1 MKVSEIFL
9 SIEGE
14 GKRVGTPCVFI
25 RLYGCNLR
33 CSYCDSLYAIEGKD
47 YQELSINQIVDELKK
62 YDVKNV
68 TLTGGEPLIHKDV
81 DDLINKLIS
90 EKFFINVETNGTVKP
105 IIKGENIF
113 YTVDWKS
120 PSSMM
125 MDKMNLSVFKNLS
138 KNDVIKFVVG
148 NIEDLLQAESV
159 IQRLQELY
167 NDEIPS
173 IFISPIFN
181 RIDNESIVNFILHSE
196 ILKKQTRFQIQL
208 HKIIWNPEMRG
219 V

>member
-33 CSYCDSLYAIEGKD
+33 CSYCDSLYAVEGKD
-47 YQELSINQIVDELKK
+47 YQELSINQIVNELKK

-181 RIDNESIVNFILHSE
+181 QIDNESIVNFILHSE
-196 ILKKQTRFQIQL
+196 TLKKQTRFQIQL

>member
-62 YDVKNV
+62 YNVKNI

-90 EKFFINVETNGTVKP
+90 EKFFINIETNGTIKP

-125 MDKMNLSVFKNLS
+125 MDRMNLSVFKNLS

-181 RIDNESIVNFILHSE
+181 QIDNESIVNFILHSE
-196 ILKKQTRFQIQL
+196 TLKKQTRFQIQL

>member
-33 CSYCDSLYAIEGKD
+33 CSYCDSLYAVEGKD
-47 YQELSINQIVDELKK
+47 FQELSVNHIIKEVKK
-62 YDVKNV
+62 YGIKNI

-81 DDLINKLIS
+81 NDLINKLIS

-105 IIKGENIF
+105 TIKGENIF

-125 MDKMNLSVFKNLS
+125 MDKMNLSAFKNLS

-159 IQRLQELY
+159 IQRLQKLY

-181 RIDNESIVNFILHSE
+181 QIDNESIVNFILHSE
-196 ILKKQTRFQIQL
+196 TLKKQTRFQIQL